1 MSSPA
6 GSPPDVGVVIVAAGA
21 GVRAG
26 PGEPKQFRPI
36 LGVPMLL
43 RALRPFTG
51 HPEVRQV
58 VIALP
63 PGYAERP
70 PDWLGKLRGERLGL
84 VPGGA
89 QRVDSVR
96 AGLTALPADT
106 AIILVHDA
114 ARPFVARG
122 TIDAVIARARAGVGA
137 VAAVPASDTLKE
149 TGQGAS
155 HLTPRI
161 TRTVDRERIW
171 RAQTPQGFPRQML
184 NDAYAQLAA
193 RANGGAPPPSD
204 DAEVC
209 ERAGFP
215 VELIPDSPYN
225 FKVTT
230 ADDFRIAEALARE
243 LR

>member
-1 MSSPA
+1 
-6 GSPPDVGVVIVAAGA
+6 
-21 GVRAG
+21 
-26 PGEPKQFRPI
+26 
-36 LGVPMLL
+36 MLL

-58 VIALP
+58 VVALP

-70 PDWLGKLRGERLGL
+70 PIGSANC
-84 VPGGA
+84 GA
-89 QRVDSVR
+89 SGWVR
-96 AGLTALPADT
+96 AGWRPACRFRPRRTRRLADDAT
-106 AIILVHDA
+106 IILIHDA
-114 ARPFVARG
+114 ARPFVSRG
-122 TIDAVIARARAGVGA
+122 TIDAVIARAARGCRRRRR
-137 VAAVPASDTLKE
+137 VPTSDTLKE
-149 TGQGAS
+149 VGQGPPA
-155 HLTPRI
+155 TPRI

-184 NDAYAQLAA
+184 HDAYARLGATV
-193 RANGGAPPPSD
+193 NGGAPSD

-225 FKVTT
+225 FKITT